1 MSQETFEVTL
11 ERTDLYQF
19 TADFHQE
26 GLPQLLMDEPP
37 PLGDGAG
44 PNAARVLAA
53 AIGHCLSASA
63 LFCLGKARVNVLAM
77 RTDVSGTLVRDDRG
91 RLRIGGIAV
100 HLHPQVSAE
109 DRDRMGR
116 CLELFEDFCVVTQSV
131 RRGVDVHVD
140 VEPVTVEAGAID

>member
-1 MSQETFEVTL
+1 MSQDTFDVTL
-11 ERTDLYQF
+11 ERTNEYQF

-37 PLGDGAG
+37 PLGEGGG

-77 RTDVSGTLVRDDRG
+77 RTSVSGTMVRDDRG
-91 RLRIGGIAV
+91 RLRIGGLTV
-100 HLHPQVSAE
+100 RLHPQLAPE
-109 DRDRMGR
+109 DRERIGR

-131 RRGVDVHVD
+131 RQGIDVQVA
-140 VEPVTVEAGAID
+140 VEPLVVEADVVG